1 MTAESRP
8 SATLEVGA
16 ADTIWRLLQA
26 IWAAAAGNAA
36 ALERVRIIG
45 SGSLPSAFAVS
56 DLAAA
61 SVSAAGLALSELTSR
76 LGRPAPSVT
85 VDRRLASLWFG
96 FSIRPDGWA
105 QPAPWDALAG
115 DYRTRDGWIKLHTN
129 APHHRAAALATL
141 KAEAD
146 REAVERAVGTWRA
159 EDLESAI
166 VAAGGC
172 AAKLRSAEEW
182 REHPQGRSLASEP
195 LIDRLTLDTGP
206 GPVLQGTAARPLA
219 GLRVLDLTRVL
230 AGPVATRFLAG
241 YGAEVLR
248 IDPPDWDEPSLA
260 PEVMIGKR
268 GARLDLRTR
277 DGRSRLLDL
286 LSGADVLV
294 HGYRPDALEQLG
306 LGLAVR
312 RATRPGLV
320 EATLDAYG
328 WSGPWAGR
336 RGFDSLVQMSSGI
349 AHTGMMAAGA
359 DRPVSLPV
367 QALDQATGYILAT
380 TVLLG
385 LCDRLDSGR
394 GVLARSALAR
404 TADLLLTAAASPPSP
419 EPAIVIAD
427 EDWSSEVETTAWG
440 PARRLKSPLVVEG
453 APMGWDHPAQAL
465 GSGRP
470 EWPGPGETRE
480 RRNPPPPAGPQAR
493 RSDSTG

>member
-1 MTAESRP
+1 MTAESKP
-8 SATLEVGA
+8 CATLATGA
-16 ADTIWRLLQA
+16 ADTTGRLLQA
-26 IWAAAAGNAA
+26 IWSAAGGDAA
-36 ALERVRIIG
+36 ALERVRIVG
-45 SGSLPSAFAVS
+45 SGILPSAFAVS

-61 SVSAAGLALSELTSR
+61 SISAAGLALSELTSR

-105 QPAPWDALAG
+105 PPPPWDAIAG

-129 APHHRAAALATL
+129 APRHRASALAALGVQ
-141 KAEAD
+141 AD
-146 REAVERAVGTWRA
+146 RDAVEKAVATWRA

-172 AAKLRSAEEW
+172 AAKLRSEAEW
-182 REHPQGRSLASEP
+182 REHPQGRSLKSEP
-195 LIDRLTLDTGP
+195 LIDRLILDTGP
-206 GPVLQGTAARPLA
+206 ELVLQRTAARPLA

-241 YGAEVLR
+241 YGAQVLR

-277 DGRSRLLDL
+277 DGRSRLLDIL
-286 LSGADVLV
+286 GGADVLV
-294 HGYRPDALEQLG
+294 HGYRPDALAQLG
-306 LGLAVR
+306 LGLEAR

-385 LCDRLDSGR
+385 LCDRLDTGR
-394 GVLARSALAR
+394 GLLARSALAR
-404 TADLLLTAAASPPSP
+404 TADLLLTTRAPSSNA
-419 EPAIVIAD
+419 ESSILIAD
-427 EDWSSEVETTAWG
+427 HDWSSEVETTAWG
-440 PARRLKSPLVVEG
+440 PARRLRPPLVVDG
-453 APMGWDHPAQAL
+453 APMGWDQPAQSL

-470 EWPGPGETRE
+470 EWVGLG
-480 RRNPPPPAGPQAR
+480 
-493 RSDSTG
+493 